1 MRSYG
6 VHMDEL
12 MRIVSMQALVS
23 QLDEAANSARHMR
36 DSAVYDYVADPA
48 VNRRELCRQ
57 MGISSA
63 RLYGILTA
71 EEARRSD
78 DEGFVLE
85 LAHMEAEQLWD
96 EAVYAWREAGEAGTP
111 DDYFD
116 LNALR
121 VVRRS

>member
-1 MRSYG
+1 
-6 VHMDEL
+6 MDEL
-12 MRIVSMQALVS
+12 MRIISMQSLVT
-23 QLDEAANSARHMR
+23 QLDEAANTARHMR
-36 DSAVYDYVADPA
+36 DAAVYDYVSDAT

-71 EEARRSD
+71 EEARRSE

-85 LAHMEAEQLWD
+85 LAHIESMQLWD
-96 EAVYAWREAGEAGTP
+96 EAVYEWREAGEAGTP

-116 LNALR
+116 LNRLR
-121 VVRRS
+121 VERRA